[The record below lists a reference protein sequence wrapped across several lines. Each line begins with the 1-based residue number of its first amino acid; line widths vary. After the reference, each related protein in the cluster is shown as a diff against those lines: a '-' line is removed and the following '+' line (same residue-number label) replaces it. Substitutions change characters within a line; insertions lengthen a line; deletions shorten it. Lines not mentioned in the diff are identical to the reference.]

1 MFGTLKNGDFKV
13 RPAVKMLHFESF
25 HQTRKREKVTE
36 VELGS
41 AGRFKSRINVVL
53 SKILLHRLRLVSRCV
68 FMWKFDFFHSDV
80 CLGFL
85 EVTVNFRQHTFCE
98 VKARGTRAFD
108 AWLLYKDSI
117 RVRRYRGVNPSSWTN
132 FSVKFQ
138 GHLLFLG
145 PMLCCAPFLM
155 GSK

>member
-1 MFGTLKNGDFKV
+1 MKV
-13 RPAVKMLHFESF
+13 FIRQGNK
-25 HQTRKREKVTE
+25 KKVTE
-36 VELGS
+36 VELVS
-41 AGRFKSRINVVL
+41 AGSFKSRINIVL
-53 SKILLHRLRLVSRCV
+53 GQILLHRLQLVSRCV

-132 FSVKFQ
+132 FSVNFR
-138 GHLLFLG
+138 GTCSF
-145 PMLCCAPFLM
+145 
-155 GSK
+155 